1 MRLPFVATPLS
12 HLNGRTLPIRE
23 NALDLEQRLQ
33 PRGITRQT
41 PDLIESCERV

>member
-33 PRGITRQT
+33 PRGITWQA
-41 PDLIESCERV
+41 DLIESCERV